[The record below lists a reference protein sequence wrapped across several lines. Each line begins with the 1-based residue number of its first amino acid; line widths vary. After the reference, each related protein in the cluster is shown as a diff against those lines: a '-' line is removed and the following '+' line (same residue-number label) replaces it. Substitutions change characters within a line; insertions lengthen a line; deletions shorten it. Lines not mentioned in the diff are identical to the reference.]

1 MQNPLLVPAPSGT
14 GRPLVR
20 RWRRLAAAIA
30 TVASLGLAIPTTSA
44 APTDQSAEIVDY
56 PLPVME
62 WAYAPATVTVAPGS
76 WVTWSNAGSETHT
89 ITPFDNSFD
98 SGELGPSEGF
108 SWFFDTPGTYQ
119 YTCTLH
125 PWMVGT
131 VAVVTDETAA
141 DPWPAQT
148 ESPVIDTMPSADE
161 GSPEATYADPV
172 Y

>member
-1 MQNPLLVPAPSGT
+1 MEPLLVSAAPGA
-14 GRPLVR
+14 GRPLIGH
-20 RWRRLAAAIA
+20 WRRIAAAIA
-30 TVASLGLAIPTTSA
+30 TVGLLGLAIPMTSAA

-62 WAYAPATVTVAPGS
+62 WAYAPAVITVAPGS

-89 ITPFDNSFD
+89 VTPFDSSFD

-131 VAVVTDETAA
+131 VAVVTDGAAA
-141 DPWPAQT
+141 DPWAAQT
-148 ESPVIDTMPSADE
+148 EAPAIDTLPSADE
-161 GSPEATYADPV
+161 VTPEPTYADPA